1 MSFNVL
7 FPSIKDNHMLEDDLW
22 WRMTFTGDK
31 LQFRT
36 SFIKITVKETLT
48 YTYMPLQSNE
58 EPKNKT
64 LNKSLTQNMWLF
76 FSLFFQVDY
85 LGIKFNFVL

>member
-1 MSFNVL
+1 M
-7 FPSIKDNHMLEDDLW
+7 MDDLHW
-22 WRMTFTGDK
+22 G
-31 LQFRT
+31 QT
-36 SFIKITVKETLT
+36 SIQDIFYKNNCNKNPHLHL
-48 YTYMPLQSNE
+48 YMPLQSNE
-58 EPKNKT
+58 EQKNKA